1 MQLRIELTIASRTAF
16 SIGAGG
22 SVMTIADKS
31 IIRDG
36 WGRPII
42 PGSQLK
48 GRLRWSVEQVL
59 RGLEQ
64 DIPSPFDGPDRE
76 EINTL
81 VKQIFGTPKLR
92 SPLFFADL
100 PGVIGDPAQMDALR
114 TECIQHQSLI
124 RPSVTIN
131 RARRTAADKLLM
143 FQETAQET
151 FHSPRAIT
159 GQITDVSH
167 AALLWMASHLSTR
180 WGGTKSRGLG
190 WATVEARVFLDQQ
203 EHPAT
208 QLVSVGRI
216 LPSPIQDIFRRVAHS
231 HLLVNVSM

>member
-22 SVMTIADKS
+22 SMMTIADKS

-59 RGLEQ
+59 RGLGQ
-64 DIPSPFDGPDRE
+64 DIPGPFDGPNRE
-76 EINTL
+76 EMNTL
-81 VKQIFGTPKLR
+81 VKQLFGTPKLR

-114 TECIQHQSLI
+114 TERIQQQSLI

-131 RARRTAADKLLM
+131 RAHRTAADKLLM
-143 FQETAQET
+143 FQETALET
-151 FHSPRAIT
+151 TRFHSPRAIT

-167 AALLWMASHLSTR
+167 AALLWMAAHLSTR

-203 EHPAT
+203 ERSAT
-208 QLVSVGRI
+208 QLRAD
-216 LPSPIQDIFRRVAHS
+216 LQA
-231 HLLVNVSM
+231 LVQQLGGHA